1 MVTFPAS
8 LATNLYSCG
17 TGPAWGQDVAAALGL
32 GYSLQVPGGQ
42 QGQSGHVLPG
52 TGFTACVPGSGTH
65 LDGQAQ
71 LGATGCMSPNCCIH
85 GVTPVPGAG
94 SSKGGTRTGGPRG
107 FVLQPLGAWLWTRR
121 FLLKHMCVLPSPP
134 TPRSPGLLS
143 ALLECRRHG
152 CGGQPGA
159 WHLVIKSSG
168 VDCSWWLQD
177 GCGFEGAAPR
187 GLGQPP
193 MGSAAQASASPS
205 WPLCHSI
212 LRSEGFPGEN
222 PPPFSGGE
230 GIVKCDCRDLPEWT
244 VQTWVWPGKG
254 RAGDTWQV
262 HWGSASPDAEQL
274 GPGRPRPGV

>member
-1 MVTFPAS
+1 MFCP
-8 LATNLYSCG
+8 
-17 TGPAWGQDVAAALGL
+17 
-32 GYSLQVPGGQ
+32 
-42 QGQSGHVLPG
+42 H
-52 TGFTACVPGSGTH
+52 
-65 LDGQAQ
+65 
-71 LGATGCMSPNCCIH
+71 
-85 GVTPVPGAG
+85 
-94 SSKGGTRTGGPRG
+94 
-107 FVLQPLGAWLWTRR
+107 
-121 FLLKHMCVLPSPP
+121 PP
-134 TPRSPGLLS
+134 PPRSPGLLS

-168 VDCSWWLQD
+168 VDCSWRLQD

-193 MGSAAQASASPS
+193 MGSAAQASASSS

-222 PPPFSGGE
+222 PSPSSGGE

-262 HWGSASPDAEQL
+262 HWGSASPNAEQL
-274 GPGRPRPGV
+274 GPGCPRPVGLTFRASGAVWKNHQSIREASSQHSQSPPWPQV

>member
-32 GYSLQVPGGQ
+32 GYSLEVPGGQ

-94 SSKGGTRTGGPRG
+94 SSKGGTRTGGPRA

-121 FLLKHMCVLPSPP
+121 FLLRHMCVLPSPP
-134 TPRSPGLLS
+134 TPQEPRL
-143 ALLECRRHG
+143 ALG
-152 CGGQPGA
+152 P
-159 WHLVIKSSG
+159 SG
-168 VDCSWWLQD
+168 MQAPWLW
-177 GCGFEGAAPR
+177 GAAWR
-187 GLGQPP
+187 LA
-193 MGSAAQASASPS
+193 SCYKKLWRRLLVVAAG
-205 WPLCHSI
+205 WLW
-212 LRSEGFPGEN
+212 F
-222 PPPFSGGE
+222 
-230 GIVKCDCRDLPEWT
+230 
-244 VQTWVWPGKG
+244 
-254 RAGDTWQV
+254 
-262 HWGSASPDAEQL
+262 
-274 GPGRPRPGV
+274 